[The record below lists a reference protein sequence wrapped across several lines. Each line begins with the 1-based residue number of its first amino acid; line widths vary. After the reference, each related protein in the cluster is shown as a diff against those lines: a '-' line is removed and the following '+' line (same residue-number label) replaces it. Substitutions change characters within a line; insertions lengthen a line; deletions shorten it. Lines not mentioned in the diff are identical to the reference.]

1 MLVFSSPVC
10 LARLYLV
17 YCTVAVDNMASQV
30 WFVYYSP
37 TTNGKMTLISTFNS
51 FTTSAQLMF
60 PLFVCWLGWLVGWL
74 GDCVVVVVVVDFHY
88 DFDLL
93 LPFKVTVTVDT
104 TVFFVPSGYVTT

>member
-51 FTTSAQLMF
+51 FTTSAQYMF
-60 PLFVCWLGWLVGWL
+60 PLFVCWLGWLVG
-74 GDCVVVVVVVDFHY
+74 CVVVVVVVVDFHY
-88 DFDLL
+88 YFHLL